1 MPISKMHVTKFVDL
15 LNRRRFTKAEDVL
28 EQIRQQTK
36 DTEWN
41 NGYLNALNGAFF
53 ARKSNDSYSFIS
65 NLNLKDKKE
74 LKKYRKK
81 FLKDFE
87 NQINSDYDRGFF
99 AAWADYMLISVRL
112 LKNPELSKKPKK
124 IEEKL

>member
-41 NGYLNALNGAFF
+41 NGYLNALNGAFL